1 MTAHGVASRMF
12 WLWPRLRWLVVVH
25 DAFAS
30 RRVAEEQIAFFGVAQ
45 ARVGVLSAEVSAVA
59 WRLARARHA
68 SIDALTDLMVAVVVL
83 AVVAADLCAEM
94 RAVGRWLVAAC
105 RHRVVDAV
113 VLALH
118 VSPHGLDKIMRAIRS
133 AAIGVMH
140 HVIRFFTVR
149 RLVRAVFNAWWHV
162 IGRAVAAVGI
172 AVKLIAE
179 YTTTKV
185 VTHALAEGFILA
197 TARRVNAASTIESSV
212 GIGEACHHVA
222 YCRIMIAIIGKAE
235 VAAEPIW
242 ILLRATCQVDFAFAA
257 LKVACHHLACLVH
270 TVMRA
275 VDSICMI
282 VA

>member
-1 MTAHGVASRMF
+1 MVWL
-12 WLWPRLRWLVVVH
+12 WLWPRRLIVVH

-30 RRVAEEQIAFFGVAQ
+30 RGVAEEQIAFFDVAQ
-45 ARVGVLSAEVSAVA
+45 ARVGVLSAEVSTVA

-68 SIDALTDLMVAVVVL
+68 SVDALTDVMVAVVVL
-83 AVVAADLCAEM
+83 AVVAADLCAEV

-105 RHRVVDAV
+105 RYRVVDAV

-118 VSPHGLDKIMRAIRS
+118 LGPHGLDKIMRTIGS
-133 AAIGVMH
+133 AAIGIMH
-140 HVIRFFTVR
+140 HVIGFFTVR
-149 RLVRAVFNAWWHV
+149 GLVRAVFNAWWHV
-162 IGRAVAAVGI
+162 ISRAVATVGI

-179 YTTTKV
+179 YTTKV
-185 VTHALAEGFILA
+185 VTHALAEVFILA

-222 YCRIMIAIIGKAE
+222 YCCIMIAIIGKAE
-235 VAAEPIW
+235 VAAESIR
-242 ILLRATCQVDFAFAA
+242 ILLRATCQVDFALAA

-270 TVMRA
+270 AVMRA
-275 VDSICMI
+275 VDGVCMI